1 MSPRRRLSFRKPA
14 SRYRD
19 ITGPLRRSGDQ
30 GGDYAGTRTPYER
43 ALIRPQARA
52 GDLVGSAPSA
62 AIHCPAARSRRD
74 RTPTAAAQRTC
85 AAPPP
90 IGGEDN
96 YEVDRQVGDQIASI
110 IPVIRDIARADRE
123 FLGRAVTY
131 LAGER
136 GVRQF
141 LDIGTGLPTADNTH
155 EIAQRIAPDSR
166 IVYVDNDPTVLMH
179 ARTLL
184 AGTGDGATDYIDADV
199 HDPDALLERAAGTLD
214 FDRPVA
220 VMMLG
225 ILNFVLDAEK
235 ARGTVR
241 RIMDRVPSGSFLVL
255 THPTYDAEVGGEN
268 QIPAMEFWNENATP
282 PITARS
288 AEEIAAFL
296 EGLNPVEPGLVSCSQ
311 WRARA
316 GSAPVVPQYGA
327 VAVKP

>member
-1 MSPRRRLSFRKPA
+1 MGESHIPPRGSTRL
-14 SRYRD
+14 D
-19 ITGPLRRSGDQ
+19 ISV
-30 GGDYAGTRTPYER
+30 AHN
-43 ALIRPQARA
+43 AR
-52 GDLVGSAPSA
+52 VWN
-62 AIHCPAARSRRD
+62 HW
-74 RTPTAAAQRTC
+74 
-85 AAPPP
+85 
-90 IGGEDN
+90 IGGKDN
-96 YEVDRQVGDQIASI
+96 YEVDQQVGDQVASI

-141 LDIGTGLPTADNTH
+141 LDVGTGLPTAENTH

-166 IVYVDNDPTVLMH
+166 IVYVDNDPIVLMH

-184 AGTGDGATDYIDADV
+184 TGTGDGATDYIEADV
-199 HDPDALLERAAGTLD
+199 HDPDVILERASRTLD

-225 ILNFVLDAEK
+225 ILNFVLDTER

-241 RIMDRVPSGSFLVL
+241 RIMDMVPSGSFLVL

-288 AEEIAAFL
+288 AGDIAAFL
-296 EGLNPVEPGLVSCSQ
+296 EGLNPVEPGLVSCSR
-311 WRARA
+311 WRAQA
-316 GSAPVVPQYGA
+316 GSAAPVVPQYGA